1 MPLTLVRAF
10 VFGVAL
16 PALMA
21 AGSELR
27 LLGRQQPSSSPDS
40 TQQKSPDK
48 QEQKKP
54 EQPDYSISVEV
65 PLVTVDV
72 VATDNSGNFITGLKK
87 ENFRILEDGVPQ
99 TITNFAPTDAP
110 ITIALLV
117 EFSKLGY
124 YWYGYNATD
133 WAYGFLGQLNKDDWV
148 ALETFDLKPRIE
160 VDFTR
165 NKDEVR
171 QALAH
176 LIFPGFSE
184 SNVFDALLDTVDR
197 LQDVK
202 GKKAILLL
210 ASGVDTFS
218 KNTLDQ
224 SLKRLRQTDVS
235 IFSIGISRE
244 AVEYLDARGY
254 LSGAARLNFYQAEN
268 QLRTFANMTGGRAW
282 FPRFQGELPSIF
294 RDVAASLR
302 NQYGLGYTPAN
313 KNRDGKF
320 RKIKVELVAQDGSPL
335 VVMDQRG
342 KKVKY
347 VVYAREGYVAPK
359 GSVGD

>member
-148 ALETFDLKPRIE
+148 ALET
-160 VDFTR
+160 
-165 NKDEVR
+165 
-171 QALAH
+171 
-176 LIFPGFSE
+176 
-184 SNVFDALLDTVDR
+184 
-197 LQDVK
+197 
-202 GKKAILLL
+202 
-210 ASGVDTFS
+210 
-218 KNTLDQ
+218 
-224 SLKRLRQTDVS
+224 
-235 IFSIGISRE
+235 
-244 AVEYLDARGY
+244 
-254 LSGAARLNFYQAEN
+254 
-268 QLRTFANMTGGRAW
+268 
-282 FPRFQGELPSIF
+282 
-294 RDVAASLR
+294 
-302 NQYGLGYTPAN
+302 
-313 KNRDGKF
+313 
-320 RKIKVELVAQDGSPL
+320 
-335 VVMDQRG
+335 
-342 KKVKY
+342 
-347 VVYAREGYVAPK
+347 
-359 GSVGD
+359 